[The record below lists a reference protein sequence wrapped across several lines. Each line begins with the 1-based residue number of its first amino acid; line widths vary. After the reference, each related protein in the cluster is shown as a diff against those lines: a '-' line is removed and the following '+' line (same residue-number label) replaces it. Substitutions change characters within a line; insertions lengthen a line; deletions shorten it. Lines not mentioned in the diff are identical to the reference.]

1 MNLCGFRI
9 PILCAVILLAS
20 CRENAKQFTLISAE
34 ASGLDFRNDLTETQH
49 NNIMTYEYS
58 YNGGGVAAGDLNA
71 DGLADIYFSGNTV
84 ANKLFLNKGD
94 LRFEDI
100 TDESGTAGRNDWK
113 TGVTMAD
120 VNGDGWLDLYVCYSG
135 NAPEEGYE
143 KPVIKDHPKRSNEL
157 YINNGC
163 APGGIPTFTESAKKY
178 GLDAPGTFSTQ
189 AYFLDYDLDGDLD
202 MFLLN
207 HANIFY
213 SAFLNTRRLRNLRHP
228 YFGNKLY
235 RNDSSGE
242 GDPVFTEVSEHT
254 GIHGSG
260 LNFGLSA
267 SISDL
272 NGDRYPDIYVT
283 NDYEEQDFCYINNG
297 DGTFREVSK
306 QIFGHLS
313 KYGMGS
319 DITDINNDG
328 FQDIIVLD
336 MLPEDNR
343 RQKLLKGPD
352 EYDRYSLAVDSG
364 YHHQYMRNTLQL
376 NRGLGPDTLP
386 HFSEIGQ
393 FAGISN
399 TDWSWAPLAADFD
412 NDGLKD
418 LFVSN
423 GFLRDFNNLDFIKYN
438 ADAYQEA
445 RSSRRSIDY
454 LKLVQQLPSTK
465 IPNYIFRNVN
475 GIRFSNE
482 GNAWGI
488 DQPSVSNGGAYADLD
503 NDGDLD
509 IITNNLNEEPFL
521 YRNNQE
527 AIGTNNY
534 IKLKLK
540 GKGLNTAGLGAK
552 IWITTPDRK
561 IFHEAWFSRGYQSSV
576 EPVINAGVGR
586 SVEIS
591 EVRVQWPDGTETV
604 VRNSSANKL
613 LTVSQSDSQNVHSLP
628 ALPNTTIVRDVTAS
642 SGLDFV
648 HQENNFVD
656 FKVQRLLFYQVSRLG
671 GKFAKGDVNKDG
683 NDDVY
688 FGGAVE
694 QSGVLFMG
702 RPDGSFV
709 RSSDQPW
716 EADSL
721 SEDSHALF
729 FDADADGDEDLYVVS
744 GGGEFVSGAP
754 MYQDRLYLNTGD
766 GKFQKADD
774 ALPRET
780 TSGSYAAAA
789 DFDKDGDLD
798 LFVGSRLVPG
808 SYGFTPRSF
817 ILRND
822 SRDGRIKFTDVT
834 PEHGDQLSSPG
845 MVTCAVWS
853 DYNGDTWPDLIVAG
867 EWMPVRVFEN
877 RNGTLNEIKD
887 AALQKSNG
895 WWCSIFPADV
905 DNDGDLDYLLGNAG
919 TNTQFRASTEQP
931 VEMYCGDINQDGAMD
946 PVVNYYIQ
954 GRSYPLATRDELLD
968 QVSSLKKKFVNYEDY
983 ATATISDII
992 PEDQLEKI
1000 TRLSAYNLES
1010 SWMENTSGGF
1020 KLHSLPEMAQIS
1032 AINGFVFD
1040 DFTGDNAKEIIAAG
1054 NFYPFKPQLGRSD
1067 ASFGI
1072 VLRHEGG
1079 LLNGGG
1085 VLSDLWL
1092 TGDIR
1097 QMDLLT
1103 FSSGIRRLLVSRNN
1117 DRATVYSIQSGD
1129 PKVAVHNPIEPK

>member
-1 MNLCGFRI
+1 MERT
-9 PILCAVILLAS
+9 
-20 CRENAKQFTLISAE
+20 KQFTLISAE
-34 ASGLDFRNDLTETQH
+34 ESGLNFRNDLAETQH

-58 YNGGGVAAGDLNA
+58 YNGGGVASGDLNA

-84 ANKLFLNKGD
+84 ANKLFLNKGN

-100 TDESGTAGRNDWK
+100 TGTSGTAGRNDWK

-143 KPVIKDHPKRSNEL
+143 KPVIRDHPKRSNEL

-163 APGGIPTFTESAKKY
+163 APGGIPTFTENAKAY

-207 HANIFY
+207 HANMFY

-235 RNDSSGE
+235 RNDASGE
-242 GDPVFTEVSEHT
+242 GHPHFTEVSEHT

-319 DITDINNDG
+319 DISDINNDG
-328 FQDIIVLD
+328 FQDVIVLD

-399 TDWSWAPLAADFD
+399 TDWSWAPLAADFN

-418 LFVSN
+418 LFITN

-445 RSSRRSIDY
+445 RSSRRPIDY
-454 LKLVQQLPSTK
+454 LKLVQKLPSTK

-482 GNAWGI
+482 GTAWGI
-488 DQPSVSNGGAYADLD
+488 DQPSVSNGSAYADLD

-509 IITNNLNEEPFL
+509 LITNNLNGEPFL

-527 AIGTNNY
+527 TLGANNY
-534 IKLKLK
+534 IKVKLK
-540 GKGLNTAGLGAK
+540 GTGLNTAGLGAK
-552 IWITTPDRK
+552 VWITTADKK
-561 IFHEAWFSRGYQSSV
+561 IFQEAWFSRGYQSSV
-576 EPVINAGVGR
+576 DPVINAGVGK
-586 SVEIS
+586 SEQIS
-591 EVRVQWPDGTETV
+591 EVRVQWQDGTETV
-604 VRNSSANKL
+604 IKNCPANKL
-613 LTVSQSDSQNVHSLP
+613 VTVNQADSQKVSFMP
-628 ALPNTTIVRDVTAS
+628 VSPNTSILGDVTEA

-648 HQENNFVD
+648 HRENSFVD
-656 FKVQRLLFYQVSRLG
+656 FKVQRLLHYQVSRLG

-688 FGGAVE
+688 IGGAVG
-694 QSGVLFMG
+694 QAGVLFMG
-702 RPDGSFV
+702 KDDGSFV
-709 RSSDQPW
+709 AASDQPW
-716 EADSL
+716 AADSVC
-721 SEDSHALF
+721 EDSHAIF
-729 FDADADGDEDLYVVS
+729 FDADADGDDDLYVVS
-744 GGGEFVSGAP
+744 GGGEFVSSAP
-754 MYQDRLYLNTGD
+754 FYQDRLYLNNGG
-766 GKFQKADD
+766 GKFQKAEG
-774 ALPRET
+774 ALPLET

-789 DFDKDGDLD
+789 DYDKDGDID
-798 LFVGSRLVPG
+798 LFVGGRLVPG
-808 SYGFTPRSF
+808 NYGFIPRSF
-817 ILRND
+817 VLRND
-822 SRDGRIKFTDVT
+822 TKDGKIKFTDIT
-834 PEHGDQLSSPG
+834 SEHGDQLSSPG
-845 MVTCAVWS
+845 MVTCALWT
-853 DYNGDTWPDLIVAG
+853 DYNGDTWPDLILAG
-867 EWMPVRVFEN
+867 EWMPIRVFEN
-877 RNGTLNEIKD
+877 HKGALIEANHATLEN
-887 AALQKSNG
+887 SNG
-895 WWCSIFPADV
+895 WWCSIFAADV

-919 TNTQFRASTEQP
+919 TNMQFRASSEKP
-931 VEMYCGDINQDGAMD
+931 VEMYCGDFNQDGVMD

-954 GRSYPLATRDELLD
+954 GKSYPLASRDELLD
-968 QVSSLKKKFVNYEDY
+968 QVSSLKKKFVKYEDY
-983 ATATISDII
+983 AGATISDIV
-992 PEDQLEKI
+992 PEGQLEK
-1000 TRLSAYNLES
+1000 TTKFSVYNLES
-1010 SWMENTSGGF
+1010 SWMENTSQGF

-1032 AINGFVFD
+1032 AINGFVYD
-1040 DFTGDNAKEIIAAG
+1040 DFTGDDNKEIIAAG

-1067 ASFGI
+1067 ASCGI
-1072 VLRHEGG
+1072 ILRYEGG
-1079 LLNGGG
+1079 LQDVDGI
-1085 VLSDLWL
+1085 LSDLWL

-1097 QMDLLT
+1097 QIDLLK
-1103 FSSGIRRLLVSRNN
+1103 FSSGIKRLLVTRNN
-1117 DRATVYSIQSGD
+1117 DRATVYSIHSGQD
-1129 PKVAVHNPIEPK
+1129 PKVVVRNR